1 MGESFHD
8 SCGESE
14 EGEWG
19 EVKWTRTTRTKM
31 RNERYGDKRA
41 TILRMPRVVDFAN
54 GADIPLAINTN
65 VAKMVAFKA
74 GL

>member
-1 MGESFHD
+1 
-8 SCGESE
+8 
-14 EGEWG
+14 
-19 EVKWTRTTRTKM
+19 M
-31 RNERYGDKRA
+31 RSSVIKRA
-41 TILRMPRVVDFAN
+41 TVLRVARAVDFAN